1 MGDRDRQ
8 GPGAWPTRGSG
19 RTCQPPGT
27 SHPATASSDGAGC
40 AGSTNLSARS
50 WTWSNTGRR
59 WTLPV
64 PVDSARRSEVGR
76 AGRPT
81 GASGAP
87 PPARPQQAAHLDVA
101 PGQLLDR
108 SASDEAHDTQR
119 LAAGR
124 TRPPRAR
131 RPHRACV
138 SWVIR
143 TVTIAGSAPC
153 SRYRRLLAPLRS
165 RHAET
170 ARGARSVGLV
180 ADYGLH

>member
-1 MGDRDRQ
+1 MTVSGLPVESLRPAPVHR
-8 GPGAWPTRGSG
+8 PPVRLSRLTEAHRHRRCRGG
-19 RTCQPPGT
+19 
-27 SHPATASSDGAGC
+27 
-40 AGSTNLSARS
+40 S
-50 WTWSNTGRR
+50 WTRSSTSCSPSNSTGLQGRC
-59 WTLPV
+59 
-64 PVDSARRSEVGR
+64 SRRSEVGR

-87 PPARPQQAAHLDVA
+87 PPARPQQAAHLDVT